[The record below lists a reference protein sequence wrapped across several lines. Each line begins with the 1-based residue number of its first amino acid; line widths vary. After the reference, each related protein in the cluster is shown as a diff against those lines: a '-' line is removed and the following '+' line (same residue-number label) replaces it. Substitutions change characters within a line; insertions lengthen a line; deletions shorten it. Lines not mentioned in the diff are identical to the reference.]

1 MRKKELLRRGKKS
14 LMAVLAAAVIA
25 NSALPGYVLAAAP
38 ETEMAEEAEKTA
50 EPQTELS
57 EPQPM
62 EVQAELQTEAPV
74 QTEVQTEAPQTEP
87 QTERQTEAPQ
97 TEPQTERQ
105 TEAPQTERQTEP
117 QTEALQTEQ
126 QTEPQTEAPQTESET
141 EPQTEALQ
149 TEQQTEPQTE
159 VPQTESE
166 TGPQTEAPQTESETE
181 PQTEPVTETES
192 EAESETEIETE
203 SESETEALSE
213 ELQALQ
219 DRIDAL
225 PTVEEFKK
233 MTDGEKVED
242 TNFTQKQYDIYMEA
256 QDICDGYDA
265 LSEEDQALLDTTK
278 LEALM
283 EYFNEAM
290 MQAADENGL
299 TISAANQGEGPWV
312 IQNKGTKEKPYV
324 VTIDG
329 AVTLWLASASVNT
342 RFDIQGKSYVQF
354 VGKNNAQVTSGN
366 KSISST
372 RNSLLKIGSEANVL
386 VKNIEINHYSYQDC
400 IDNRG
405 ICTFDQVDM
414 REITPSGG
422 RLLTAKYKL

>member
-1 MRKKELLRRGKKS
+1 MKS
-14 LMAVLAAAVIA
+14 
-25 NSALPGYVLAAAP
+25 
-38 ETEMAEEAEKTA
+38 
-50 EPQTELS
+50 
-57 EPQPM
+57 
-62 EVQAELQTEAPV
+62 
-74 QTEVQTEAPQTEP
+74 
-87 QTERQTEAPQ
+87 
-97 TEPQTERQ
+97 
-105 TEAPQTERQTEP
+105 
-117 QTEALQTEQ
+117 
-126 QTEPQTEAPQTESET
+126 
-141 EPQTEALQ
+141 
-149 TEQQTEPQTE
+149 
-159 VPQTESE
+159 
-166 TGPQTEAPQTESETE
+166 
-181 PQTEPVTETES
+181 
-192 EAESETEIETE
+192 
-203 SESETEALSE
+203 
-213 ELQALQ
+213 
-219 DRIDAL
+219 
-225 PTVEEFKK
+225 F
-233 MTDGEKVED
+233 

-342 RFDIQGKSYVQF
+342 IFDIQGKSYVQF

-366 KSISST
+366 KAISST
-372 RNSLLKIGSEANVL
+372 RDSLLKIGSEANVL